1 MQRSRRRL
9 EALTRRIKAD
19 RVEAILIHN
28 QTSVT
33 YLTGYT
39 GDDSI
44 LLVAPARSIIVSAG
58 LDENRLRE
66 ECGDFEVRL
75 KRPDEAPIAAIADVV
90 NKLGIKRL
98 AIEGSTRSEEAIEAL
113 GAGLKTVEIVALHGH
128 VEQLRMIKD
137 RSEKEAIRGAIES
150 AERAF
155 AMTLAGLRGELS
167 EVEVA
172 NRLDGYMRYCGAS
185 GPSFPPIVA
194 VGKRSAKPHAKA
206 SEASRIGDAAFTLI
220 DWGATRFLYQSDLTR
235 MVVTGKVTTKF
246 ERVYETVAEAHRTG
260 VAAIRPGIP
269 AKEVDAKARA
279 VIESAGYGRYFEH
292 GLGHGLGL
300 EIHEAP
306 RLRRDCDIV
315 LEPGMVV
322 TVEPGIY
329 LPRWGGVRLEDDVL
343 VTPDGREVLSRAPR
357 SLDECRVPGSF

>member
-1 MQRSRRRL
+1 MQRSRRRV
-9 EALTRRIKAD
+9 EALIRRIKAD
-19 RVEAILIHN
+19 QVEAILISN
-28 QTSVT
+28 LTNVT

-39 GDDSI
+39 GDDAI
-44 LLVAPARSIIVSAG
+44 LLVSPARSLMITAA
-58 LDENRLRE
+58 LDENRLRD
-66 ECGDFEVRL
+66 ECGDFELRF
-75 KRPDEAPIAAIADVV
+75 KRPDETPIAAIADVV
-90 NKLGIKRL
+90 SKLGIKRL
-98 AIEGSTRSEEAIEAL
+98 AIEESNHSEAVIETL
-113 GAGLKTVEIVALHGH
+113 REGLTTVDIVVKYGY
-128 VEQLRMIKD
+128 VEKLRMIKD
-137 RSEKEAIRGAIES
+137 RLEKSAIRAAIDC

-155 AMTLAGLRGELS
+155 AMTLAGLRGDLS

-185 GPSFPPIVA
+185 SPSFPPIVA
-194 VGKRSAKPHAKA
+194 VGKRSAKPHAKV
-206 SEASRIGDAAFTLI
+206 SESSRIGDAAFTLI

-235 MVVTGKVTTKF
+235 MVVTGKVTAKF
-246 ERVYETVAEAHRTG
+246 ERVYETVAKAHREG

-279 VIESAGYGRYFEH
+279 VIETAGYGRYFEH

-306 RLRRDCDIV
+306 RLRGDCDIV

-343 VTPDGREVLSRAPR
+343 VTPDGREVLTRAPR